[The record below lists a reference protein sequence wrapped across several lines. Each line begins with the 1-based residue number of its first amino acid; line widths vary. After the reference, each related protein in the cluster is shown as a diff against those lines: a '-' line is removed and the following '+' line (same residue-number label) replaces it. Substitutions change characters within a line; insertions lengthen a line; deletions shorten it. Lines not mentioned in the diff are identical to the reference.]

1 MPRLPAQAFIVRA
14 WMDYY
19 LAGIPLNRYT
29 GVINAGCNG
38 ESEGFER
45 ADNKYVGASLTY

>member
-1 MPRLPAQAFIVRA
+1 
-14 WMDYY
+14 MDYY
-19 LAGIPLNRYT
+19 LAVIPPNRYT

-45 ADNKYVGASLTY
+45 AEIKYVGASLTY